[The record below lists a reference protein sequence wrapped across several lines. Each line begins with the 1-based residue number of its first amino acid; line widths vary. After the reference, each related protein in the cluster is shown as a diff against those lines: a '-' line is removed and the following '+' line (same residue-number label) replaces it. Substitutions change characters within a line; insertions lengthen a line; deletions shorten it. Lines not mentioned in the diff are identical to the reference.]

1 MSGLAIT
8 PDAGRNA
15 RRADPR
21 GWRPGGFGPAE
32 LAAALV
38 VLFLLGCAI
47 APGLFAPLSP
57 TAVDPRSAF
66 SPPTADHWF
75 GTDESGRDV
84 WSRVVHGTATSLL
97 IGVAATA
104 IGLVLGTILATAAAA
119 GGRVVDFAVGR
130 VLEVLFAFP
139 GLLLALLVIVIA
151 GPGPVTATIAV
162 GLSTAPGYARLIR
175 GQLLQVRSSDY
186 VEAARVLGHGPV
198 RILLRHILPNA
209 VAPLFVLATLGIGQA
224 VVWASALSYLGLG
237 AQPPA
242 PEWGAMLAAARTY
255 LTTAWWLTAFPGL
268 MIIATALSTTVLG
281 RGLQRRLREGS
292 R

>member
-1 MSGLAIT
+1 VSGLAIT
-8 PDAGRNA
+8 PAPGGSDARI
-15 RRADPR
+15 RR
-21 GWRPGGFGPAE
+21 GWRRSPGFGAPE
-32 LAAALV
+32 IVAAAV
-38 VLFLLGCAI
+38 VLFLLGCAL
-47 APGLFAPLSP
+47 APQLFATQSP
-57 TAVDPRSAF
+57 TAVDPRAAF
-66 SPPTADHWF
+66 SPPSLAHWF

-84 WSRVVHGTATSLL
+84 WSRVVHGAGTSLL

-104 IGLVLGTILATAAAA
+104 IGLILGAVLATIAAV
-119 GGRVVDFAVGR
+119 GGRIADFAVGR

-175 GQLLQVRSSDY
+175 GQLLQVRSSDS
-186 VEAARVLGHGPV
+186 VEAARVLGHGPT
-198 RILLRHILPNA
+198 RILFRHILPNA

-255 LTTAWWLTAFPGL
+255 LATAWWLTAFPGL
-268 MIIATALSTTVLG
+268 MIVATALSTTVLG
-281 RGLQRRLREGS
+281 RGLQRRSREDG